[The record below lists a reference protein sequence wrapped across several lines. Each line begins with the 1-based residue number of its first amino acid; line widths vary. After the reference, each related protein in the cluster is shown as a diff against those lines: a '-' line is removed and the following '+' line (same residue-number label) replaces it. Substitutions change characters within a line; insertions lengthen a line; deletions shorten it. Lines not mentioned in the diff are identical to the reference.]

1 MKEGRKLQ
9 NKKLLPI
16 HCYNKLSY
24 DMTYQ
29 ELYRQHLLAQP

>member
-9 NKKLLPI
+9 NKKTAANPLLQQTFF
-16 HCYNKLSY
+16 L
-24 DMTYQ
+24 TYQ